1 MHTEDLLHKIYTC
14 GVTEVTVVTVC
25 VGGHAKVFG
34 VCRGENFFFSRG
46 NKICLIS
53 KRRRLPRLPGLPH
66 VFFYLFSILKCKCF
80 ISEIE
85 WIFKIRDRAA
95 SGLGTTLCG
104 MKKKSYLCT
113 VKMRWTASQREN
125 QSYCLTL

>member
-34 VCRGENFFFSRG
+34 VCRGEKFFFSRG

-53 KRRRLPRLPGLPH
+53 KKAAVTAVTRVTPR
-66 VFFYLFSILKCKCF
+66 VFFIYSV
-80 ISEIE
+80 S
-85 WIFKIRDRAA
+85 
-95 SGLGTTLCG
+95 
-104 MKKKSYLCT
+104 
-113 VKMRWTASQREN
+113 
-125 QSYCLTL
+125 